1 MTTEIIIS
9 RESTMSAEGEHINRN
24 SKGVFCETTGK
35 YWPSIKDAAKE
46 IGAASSYLS
55 HVICNR
61 EGHYKGNVY
70 KHMSEAE
77 ASIPALLA
85 RVQQLSRMEAKAKA
99 YDTLMAEQEAARKAE
114 EKRNAAIAKAEA
126 KVARCEEI
134 SKRKHAEAD
143 RADELLNE
151 AKVELDIL
159 KGNFE

>member
-9 RESTMSAEGEHINRN
+9 RKSTIPAEGEHVN
-24 SKGVFCETTGK
+24 SSSKAVFCETTGEC
-35 YWPSIKDAAKE
+35 WPSVKDAAKE
-46 IGAASSYLS
+46 IGVASCYLS
-55 HVICNR
+55 HVICNN

-85 RVQQLSRMEAKAKA
+85 RIQALSKMETKAKA
-99 YDTLMAEQEAARKAE
+99 YDALMAEQEKTRQ
-114 EKRNAAIAKAEA
+114 EKEKHNAAIAKAEA

-143 RADELLNE
+143 KADELLND